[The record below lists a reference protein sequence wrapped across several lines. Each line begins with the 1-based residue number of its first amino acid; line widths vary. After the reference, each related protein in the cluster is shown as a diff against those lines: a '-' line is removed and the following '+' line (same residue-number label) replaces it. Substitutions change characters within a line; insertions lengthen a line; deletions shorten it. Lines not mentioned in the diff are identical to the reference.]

1 MRVKNKGK
9 NTGKVPKIRHG
20 SSRVKR
26 VYHGD
31 KNVYGDWKPD
41 DLTDLNIWLD
51 ASDTDSDSISESTAS
66 GRVSTWHDK
75 SGNNRDFSTGGGNS
89 WNTAITD
96 TQPYT
101 GARTLN
107 GLNVIDFRGTEF
119 LRSDNTLGTQTYC
132 IFMIGAMDSITA
144 TNSAIIGLGNSSP
157 RGDIQSSSTS
167 EFLAKFT
174 RNIADN
180 NQFLDSSTSI
190 APGDE
195 YFLSLHVD
203 ATADTIEFFKDGTSY
218 GSTTHFATDRTNV
231 NNRIILYNYRQAGVS
246 DANHAIGFRNTGTID
261 GCLGEVIVTDA
272 SVSATDRQKIEGY
285 LAHKWGMTDK
295 LPSGHP
301 YKTVWPTT

>member
-1 MRVKNKGK
+1 MSLRLANGETPSSIKA
-9 NTGKVPKIRHG
+9 G
-20 SSRVKR
+20 STAVKR
-26 VYHGD
+26 VYRGGT
-31 KNVYGDWKPD
+31 NVWGDWRPD
-41 DLTDLNIWLD
+41 ELTDLNIWLD
-51 ASDTDSDSISESTAS
+51 ASDTDSDSISESTTT

-75 SGNNRDFSTGGGNS
+75 SGNNRDFSTGGGGQWDIGIS
-89 WNTAITD
+89 D

-119 LRSDNTLGTQTYC
+119 LRSDQSIGTQTYC

-144 TNSAIIGLGNSSP
+144 TNSAIIGIGNASP
-157 RGDIQSSSTS
+157 RGDLQSVVTS
-167 EFLAKFT
+167 EFRALFT
-174 RNIADN
+174 RNIVDN
-180 NQFLDSSTSI
+180 HQFLSNGTYI
-190 APGDE
+190 QPGDE

-203 ATADTIEFFKDGTSY
+203 ATADSIELFKDGTSY
-218 GSTTHFATDRTNV
+218 GSTTHYHTDKTNV
-231 NNRIILYNYRQAGVS
+231 NNRLILYNYRQAGVTDS
-246 DANHAIGFRNTGTID
+246 SHTLGFRNSGTLD

-301 YKTVWPTT
+301 YKTLWPTT